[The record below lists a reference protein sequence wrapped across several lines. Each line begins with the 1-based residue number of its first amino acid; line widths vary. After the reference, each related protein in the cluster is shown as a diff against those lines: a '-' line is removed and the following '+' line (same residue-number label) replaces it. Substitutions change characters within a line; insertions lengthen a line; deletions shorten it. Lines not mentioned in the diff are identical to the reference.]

1 MISREEGGA
10 FMEDLL
16 RDIRTLISGEL
27 STSPDLGVLDC
38 HFPERNRRPVGDYS
52 GALMRATSKSW
63 C

>member
-1 MISREEGGA
+1 
-10 FMEDLL
+10 MEDLL